1 VFGAG
6 VVLVGLEVGLLGHG
20 ALAVG
25 VLGDPGVE
33 EGEGVLL
40 GFGGWVFVGFVG
52 AVLGAV
58 DAGLGVRV
66 EVDEDRVGGCGVL
79 DEVFVAAFDDPGGV
93 FAGEGVD
100 DRAGFC

>member
-1 VFGAG
+1 MFGAG

-33 EGEGVLL
+33 VGEGVLL
-40 GFGGWVFVGFVG
+40 GLGGWVFVGFVG

-58 DAGLGVRV
+58 EAGFVVRV
-66 EVDEDRVGGCGVL
+66 EVDEDGVRGGGVL
-79 DEVFVAAFDDPGGV
+79 DEVFVAAFDDPRWV
-93 FAGEGVD
+93 LAGEGVD
-100 DRAGFC
+100 EVAGFC